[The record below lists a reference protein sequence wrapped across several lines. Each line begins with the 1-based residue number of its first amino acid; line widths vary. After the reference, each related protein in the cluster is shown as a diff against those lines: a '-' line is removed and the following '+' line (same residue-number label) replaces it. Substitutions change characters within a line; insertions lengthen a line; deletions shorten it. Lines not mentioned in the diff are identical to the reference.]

1 MTEADTPLIDLDVS
15 RPDLFAQA
23 AHGPLFARLRRE
35 APVHW
40 CRASA
45 YGPYWSIT
53 RHDDIQAIEL
63 DHARF
68 SSEGNVII
76 NDVPAAF
83 DDTRAFATSDPPVH
97 TQERRAVSPALSAGR
112 IARLEAHTR
121 EAVRTVLDGLP
132 GGATFDWAARVSAEL
147 TTRMVGALFDF
158 PPAERARL
166 ATWAEV
172 LVTTPAP
179 GAIVETWAQRDAV
192 LEVYR
197 QHMLALWHAR
207 APLPGEDVISA
218 LTRHPSTA
226 GMAGDPAHLIGTI
239 TLIAGA
245 NEAARGALSG
255 CVVGFDRFPQAWQ
268 QLRARP
274 ELADNAAAEII
285 RWQTPILHMR
295 RTATADV
302 ALRGQRI
309 RRGDR
314 VVLWYCSAN
323 RDETVFDAA
332 DTLCIDRPNARRH
345 LSFGAGIHRCIGA
358 HAAQMQLRV
367 LLQEMLARDLTLTL
381 DGPPQRLRSNF
392 AAGYAQVPV
401 RIRC

>member
-1 MTEADTPLIDLDVS
+1 MAMAEAALATLDVS
-15 RPDLFAQA
+15 RPALFAQD

-35 APVHW
+35 APVHL

-45 YGPYWSIT
+45 YGPYWSVT
-53 RHDDIQAIEL
+53 RHDDIQAVEL
-63 DHARF
+63 DHRHF
-68 SSEGNVII
+68 SSQGNVII

-97 TQERRAVSPALSAGR
+97 TQERRAVAPALSAGR

-121 EAVRTVLDGLP
+121 DGIRAVLDGLP
-132 GGATFDWAARVSAEL
+132 RGEPFDWSARVSAEL
-147 TTRMVGALFDF
+147 TTRMVGVLFDF

-166 ATWAEV
+166 AHWAEV
-172 LVTTPAP
+172 LVTTPGP
-179 GAIVETWAQRDAV
+179 DAIVRTWAERDAV
-192 LEVYR
+192 LAEYR
-197 QHMLALWHAR
+197 AHMLALWHAR

-218 LTRHPSTA
+218 LTRHPATA

-255 CVVGFDRFPQAWQ
+255 CIVAFDRFPEAWQ
-268 QLRARP
+268 QLRAQP
-274 ELADNAAAEII
+274 DLADNAAAEVI

-295 RTATADV
+295 RTASADV
-302 ALRGQRI
+302 ELRGQPI
-309 RRGDR
+309 RRGER

-323 RDETVFDAA
+323 RDEAVFEAA
-332 DTLCIDRPNARRH
+332 DQLRIDRPNARRH
-345 LSFGAGIHRCIGA
+345 LGFGAGIHRCIGA

-367 LLQEMLARDLTLTL
+367 LLQEMLARDLRWTLA
-381 DGPPQRLRSNF
+381 GPPQRLASNF
-392 AAGYAQVPV
+392 SAGYAQLPV
-401 RIRC
+401 FIR